1 MAKAVISKKNKVVTK
16 LIETSDY
23 GIIKIRPNKR
33 SVTINEVL
41 PFRVKFINIGVE
53 GYSANNVPPIPLQ
66 VIGFSNYTSY
76 FS

>member
-1 MAKAVISKKNKVVTK
+1 MAKAVISKKNKTVTK

-41 PFRVKFINIGVE
+41 PFRVKFINVGIE

-66 VIGFSNYTSY
+66 VIGFSNYIL
-76 FS
+76 

>member
-23 GIIKIRPNKR
+23 GIIKIRPDKR

-41 PFRVKFINIGVE
+41 PFRVKFINIGIE
-53 GYSANNVPPIPLQ
+53 GYSANNIPPIPLQ
-66 VIGFSNYTSY
+66 VIGFSNYIL
-76 FS
+76 

>member
-16 LIETSDY
+16 LVETSDY

-41 PFRVKFINIGVE
+41 PFRVKFINIGIE

-66 VIGFSNYTSY
+66 VIGFSNYIL
-76 FS
+76 

>member
-23 GIIKIRPNKR
+23 GIIKIRPDKR
-33 SVTINEVL
+33 SVTMNEVL
-41 PFRVKFINIGVE
+41 PFRVKFINIGIE

-66 VIGFSNYTSY
+66 VIGFSNYIL
-76 FS
+76 

>member
-41 PFRVKFINIGVE
+41 PFRVKFINIGIE
-53 GYSANNVPPIPLQ
+53 GYSANNIPPIPLQ
-66 VIGFSNYTSY
+66 VIGFSNYIL
-76 FS
+76 

>member
-33 SVTINEVL
+33 SITINEVL
-41 PFRVKFINIGVE
+41 PFRVQFINIGVE

-66 VIGFSNYTSY
+66 VIGFSNYIL
-76 FS
+76 

>member
-66 VIGFSNYTSY
+66 VIGFSNYIL
-76 FS
+76 

>member
-33 SVTINEVL
+33 SVTINEIL
-41 PFRVKFINIGVE
+41 PFRVKFINIGIE

-66 VIGFSNYTSY
+66 VIGFSNYLL
-76 FS
+76 

>member
-23 GIIKIRPNKR
+23 GIIKIRPDKR

-41 PFRVKFINIGVE
+41 PFRVKFINIGIE

-66 VIGFSNYTSY
+66 VIGFSNYIL
-76 FS
+76 

>member
-23 GIIKIRPNKR
+23 GIIKIRPDKR

-66 VIGFSNYTSY
+66 VIGFSNYIL
-76 FS
+76 

>member
-1 MAKAVISKKNKVVTK
+1 MAKAVISKKNKTVTK

-41 PFRVKFINIGVE
+41 PFRVKFINIGIE
-53 GYSANNVPPIPLQ
+53 GYSSNNVPPIPLQ
-66 VIGFSNYTSY
+66 VIGFSNYIL
-76 FS
+76 

>member
-33 SVTINEVL
+33 SITINEVL

-66 VIGFSNYTSY
+66 VIGFSNYIL
-76 FS
+76 

>member
-41 PFRVKFINIGVE
+41 PFRVKFINIGIE

-66 VIGFSNYTSY
+66 VIGFSNYLL
-76 FS
+76 

>member
-41 PFRVKFINIGVE
+41 PFRVKFINIGIE

-66 VIGFSNYTSY
+66 VIGFSNYIL
-76 FS
+76 